1 MNKSYYSGNNSVRIK
16 QALLKRDVGHFLNP
30 SFNRIKKRAYKNHLL
45 CIPAQRAHR
54 AALPLAVP
62 LFDLCPASAFCTSH
76 SQQHRIYA
84 PQKLPAKHWA
94 SCSTFFPGCHS
105 QPNPAFYFRMT
116 KVSPFTLFRFRY
128 WILLILLCVLAGTYA
143 VCLQAFRL
151 RTYGGELT
159 IAALQLRVG
168 IDFSFVFLSWE

>member
-30 SFNRIKKRAYKNHLL
+30 SFNRIKKELTKITFSVFLRKEL
-45 CIPAQRAHR
+45 IAQRSLWLFR
-54 AALPLAVP
+54 YSTSVP
-62 LFDLCPASAFCTSH
+62 LLLFVRHIRSNIESTHPRSS
-76 SQQHRIYA
+76 
-84 PQKLPAKHWA
+84 LPN
-94 SCSTFFPGCHS
+94 TELRVRPFFPGCHS

-168 IDFSFVFLSWE
+168 IDFSFVFLS